1 MSGSTGNQFRKIPV
15 MITAQLLI
23 DELLMGNYSPPSPQ
37 RGECPR
43 WRVGARETID
53 NGSAMKIHRS
63 PSPDDSTPL
72 PNALLQDQ
80 RLSYAARG
88 VLAELLSRD
97 SGHDLASEDLW
108 QAAQQHR
115 SDRAE
120 GRRAI
125 RSALAE
131 LEAAGYLVR
140 RRTQGQRGRWETSTD
155 LYDTPGHM
163 DPA

>member
-1 MSGSTGNQFRKIPV
+1 M
-15 MITAQLLI
+15 
-23 DELLMGNYSPPSPQ
+23 NYSWGTTPPHPPRGGSPHADA
-37 RGECPR
+37 
-43 WRVGARETID
+43 WGARETID
-53 NGSAMKIHRS
+53 NGSDMKIHRS
-63 PSPDDSTPL
+63 PSRDNSTLL

-97 SGHDLASEDLW
+97 DGHALTSEDLW

-131 LEAAGYLVR
+131 LETAGYLVR
-140 RRTQGQRGRWETSTD
+140 RKTQGQRGRWETRTD
-155 LYDTPGHM
+155 MYDTPGHM